1 MGLRENHLA
10 RFIVEVIEQLDLS
23 ALAQAIT
30 RTGQASLEYMR
41 GSTGLR
47 EDVDAEQGGKLI
59 EIDT

>member
-23 ALAQAIT
+23 ALAQAIHVPVKH
-30 RTGQASLEYMR
+30 ALEYIK
-41 GSTGLR
+41 GSTGLC